1 MRCAAGERHAA
12 VAGSAGE
19 GGAVSGSPQELNRN
33 AVWRQVGRLL
43 TIVRERRGF
52 SRAELARRAGVSAD
66 LLAAYEIG
74 QERFPGLEAL
84 LRLSSALDVN
94 PLEVVR
100 RAERQVGVSML
111 EGVIPPD
118 VAMETSPAELDR
130 EKDDLQSFIAAHGE
144 QPKGRAR

>member
-1 MRCAAGERHAA
+1 M
-12 VAGSAGE
+12 
-19 GGAVSGSPQELNRN
+19 SGSPQELNRN

-74 QERFPGLEAL
+74 QERFPGTEAL
-84 LRLSSALDVN
+84 LRLATALDVN
-94 PLEVVR
+94 LLEVVR
-100 RAERQVGVSML
+100 RAERQVGVSLL

-118 VAMETSPAELDR
+118 VALETPPAQLER
-130 EKDDLQSFIAAHGE
+130 EKDDLQSFIAAHG
-144 QPKGRAR
+144 QQRQGPAR

>member
-1 MRCAAGERHAA
+1 M
-12 VAGSAGE
+12 
-19 GGAVSGSPQELNRN
+19 SGSPQELNRN

-74 QERFPGLEAL
+74 QERFPGTEAL
-84 LRLSSALDVN
+84 LRLATALDVN
-94 PLEVVR
+94 LLEVVR
-100 RAERQVGVSML
+100 RAERQVGVSLL

-118 VAMETSPAELDR
+118 VALETPPAQLER
-130 EKDDLQSFIAAHGE
+130 EKDDLQSFIAAHGD
-144 QPKGRAR
+144 QRQGRAR

>member
-1 MRCAAGERHAA
+1 M
-12 VAGSAGE
+12 
-19 GGAVSGSPQELNRN
+19 SGSSQELNRN

-84 LRLSSALDVN
+84 LRLSTALDVN
-94 PLEVVR
+94 LLEVVR

-118 VAMETSPAELDR
+118 VAMETSSAELDR

-144 QPKGRAR
+144 QGQGRTR

>member
-1 MRCAAGERHAA
+1 M
-12 VAGSAGE
+12 
-19 GGAVSGSPQELNRN
+19 SGSPQELNRN

-66 LLAAYEIG
+66 LLAADEIG

-84 LRLSSALDVN
+84 LRLSAALDVN
-94 PLEVVR
+94 LLDLVR

-118 VAMETSPAELDR
+118 VAMETSSAQLDR
-130 EKDDLQSFIAAHGE
+130 EKDDLQSFIAAQGE
-144 QPKGRAR
+144 QRQGRAR

>member
-1 MRCAAGERHAA
+1 M
-12 VAGSAGE
+12 
-19 GGAVSGSPQELNRN
+19 SGSSQELNRN

-84 LRLSSALDVN
+84 LRLSTVLDVN
-94 PLEVVR
+94 LLEVVR

-118 VAMETSPAELDR
+118 VAMETSAAQLDR
-130 EKDDLQSFIAAHGE
+130 EKDDLQNFIASHGE
-144 QPKGRAR
+144 QRQGRAR

>member
-1 MRCAAGERHAA
+1 MRCGLGNRSAA
-12 VAGSAGE
+12 VAGAE
-19 GGAVSGSPQELNRN
+19 GDAMSGSSQELNRN

-84 LRLSSALDVN
+84 LRLSAALDVN
-94 PLEVVR
+94 LLEVVR

-118 VAMETSPAELDR
+118 VAMETSSAQLDR
-130 EKDDLQSFIAAHGE
+130 EKDDLQSFIAAQGE
-144 QPKGRAR
+144 QRQGRAR

>member
-1 MRCAAGERHAA
+1 M
-12 VAGSAGE
+12 
-19 GGAVSGSPQELNRN
+19 SGSPQELNRN

-84 LRLSSALDVN
+84 LRLSAALDVN
-94 PLEVVR
+94 LLDLVR

-118 VAMETSPAELDR
+118 VAMETSAAQLDR
-130 EKDDLQSFIAAHGE
+130 EKDDLQNFIASHGE
-144 QPKGRAR
+144 QRHGRAR

>member
-1 MRCAAGERHAA
+1 
-12 VAGSAGE
+12 
-19 GGAVSGSPQELNRN
+19 VSGSPQELNRN
-33 AVWRQVGRLL
+33 AIWRQVGRLL

-74 QERFPGLEAL
+74 QERFPGTEAL
-84 LRLSSALDVN
+84 LRLSAALDVN
-94 PLEVVR
+94 LLEVVR

-118 VAMETSPAELDR
+118 VAMETSSAELDR
-130 EKDDLQSFIAAHGE
+130 EKDDLQSFIAAQGE
-144 QPKGRAR
+144 QRQGRAR